1 MAQTSLLEISVKVA
15 EIIDTRMAPG
25 NLRYRVATNPSV
37 AYQLGDLY

>member
-1 MAQTSLLEISVKVA
+1 MAQTSLLEISVKVE

-25 NLRYRVATNPSV
+25 TLRYHVATNPSV